1 MAIFI
6 CINVCIR
13 ELLTGL
19 LRGGPQEFELK
30 NIVAGALGAL
40 TVLAAPL
47 ASAENLFFTNSN
59 VVSLP
64 VSSTAGTASSA
75 NACVKQGVCSESLSF
90 STASAGVL
98 TVTASDNDGS
108 KNNSALVYQSNDKN
122 AGLGVVSGYEKK
134 GSFVIN
140 DGNFSLDSKTETLT
154 LSFGTAVSL
163 SSLYFFPDD
172 RSTYAATHELD
183 KFDGFTL
190 SIDGGKAVEYS
201 FGTFGGQGVNFAT
214 ALTGTTFTL
223 GYAKSLS
230 KEDYY
235 LAGVSFTPTTPVP
248 EAGTFGL
255 MALGLGALALAA
267 RRRRT

>member
-1 MAIFI
+1 M
-6 CINVCIR
+6 
-13 ELLTGL
+13 
-19 LRGGPQEFELK
+19 K

-64 VSSTAGTASSA
+64 VDGSNGTASSA
-75 NACVKQGVCSESLSF
+75 NACVKDGVCSESLSF
-90 STASAGVL
+90 NTASAGVL
-98 TVTASDNDGS
+98 TVTAADKGGS
-108 KNNSALVYQSNDKN
+108 HHDSALVYQSNDKN

-140 DGNFSLDSKTETLT
+140 DGNYSLDSKTETLT
-154 LSFGTAVSL
+154 LSFGSAVSL
-163 SSLYFFPDD
+163 YALYFFPDD

-201 FGTFGGQGVNFAT
+201 FGTLGGQGVSFGAP
-214 ALTGTTFTL
+214 LTGTTFTL

-230 KEDYY
+230 AEDYY
-235 LAGVSFTPTTPVP
+235 LAGVAFTPTAPVP

-255 MALGLGALALAA
+255 MALGLGAMALAA

>member
-1 MAIFI
+1 M
-6 CINVCIR
+6 
-13 ELLTGL
+13 
-19 LRGGPQEFELK
+19 K
-30 NIVAGALGAL
+30 NIVVGTLGAL
-40 TVLAAPL
+40 AVLSTSAAH
-47 ASAENLFFTNSN
+47 AENLFFTNSN
-59 VVSLP
+59 VVNLP
-64 VSSTAGTASSA
+64 VDRTNGTASSA
-75 NACVKQGVCSESLSF
+75 NACAKQGLCSDALSF
-90 STASAGVL
+90 NTASAGVL
-98 TVTASDNDGS
+98 TVTAADSGGS
-108 KNNSALVYQSNDKN
+108 KNNSALVYQSSDRN

-140 DGNFSLDSKTETLT
+140 DGNYSLDSRTETLT

-163 SSLYFFPDD
+163 HALYFFPDD

-201 FGTFGGQGVNFAT
+201 FGTLGGQGVSFST

-223 GYAKSLS
+223 GYARSLS

-235 LAGVSFTPTTPVP
+235 LAGAAFTPTAPVP

-255 MALGLGALALAA
+255 MALGLGAVALAA
-267 RRRRT
+267 RRRRA